1 MWRDVQRRCQ
11 IREYRLPEAPRRAVM
26 YMIAGGG
33 RWEPGAK
40 VFVRQWLSEKP
51 VLRYSI
57 VHPHRIVDP
66 PNGRIPPL
74 ARATLSRR
82 VPAAR
87 RTNGAIKRFSP
98 TTVHHS
104 PPSPRPRT
112 GVSGVRPPRRRAKV
126 PAPLVSHS
134 PRTAVQLPGADRK
147 AFAPAPFD
155 AIDPKRCAPVTLA
168 EE

>member
-74 ARATLSRR
+74 AGRPLAPRAGRMSHEWRNKEICAYDCASPTVFPSTSHRR
-82 VPAAR
+82 LRCETAATARESPGAAR
-87 RTNGAIKRFSP
+87 L
-98 TTVHHS
+98 
-104 PPSPRPRT
+104 
-112 GVSGVRPPRRRAKV
+112 
-126 PAPLVSHS
+126 PL
-134 PRTAVQLPGADRK
+134 AADGS
-147 AFAPAPFD
+147 AASWG
-155 AIDPKRCAPVTLA
+155 
-168 EE
+168 